1 MSNRFT
7 KSIAQTA
14 KELPKYVFAATVVF
28 PFGSILVGAWILTVG
43 IVKAMKSDPEQKQPP
58 HNPLII
64 QSNDYNTLYDIIPID
79 GLRSKDNL

>member
-43 IVKAMKSDPEQKQPP
+43 IVKAMKSDPEQK
-58 HNPLII
+58 
-64 QSNDYNTLYDIIPID
+64 
-79 GLRSKDNL
+79 